1 MYCPCFRNIKRHCYI
16 NSEEIKK
23 NCQANQPRIFGK
35 KSSIDVEIR
44 KIVFQ
49 DELSIEMDEMWSFC
63 HDKQHQ
69 VWLWW
74 AIDHNTNTPL
84 AFVFGT
90 HENDYL
96 YELLELLEAYN
107 IGKIYADG
115 NFAYSAAIPAKIL
128 CIGKKNT
135 QNIERNHLTLR
146 TRIKRLTRRTICF
159 SKNIEIHKAV
169 IGTFINLFYFK
180 RKIDLSTIVVP
191 IKYL

>member
-1 MYCPCFRNIKRHCYI
+1 
-16 NSEEIKK
+16 
-23 NCQANQPRIFGK
+23 
-35 KSSIDVEIR
+35 
-44 KIVFQ
+44 
-49 DELSIEMDEMWSFC
+49 MDEMWSFC

-115 NFAYSAAIPAKIL
+115 NFAYSAAIPAEIL

-135 QNIERNHLTLR
+135 QNIERNHLILR

-180 RKIDLSTIVVP
+180 RKIDLSTI
-191 IKYL
+191 L